1 MVLKTGCTPV
11 NRHKVLRTMA
21 VTAQQRQ
28 DVRGEGEAV
37 GLRILPQ
44 DISKQTLDDWK
55 DSAAEYVRTELF
67 AKKQFVRDEQLVAGG
82 AIQVLVCNYIKICG
96 KERARIF
103 WDEKGGKETVRNTF
117 RRKRQAAQNSMKLAF
132 RGKCGSAKNQT

>member
-1 MVLKTGCTPV
+1 
-11 NRHKVLRTMA
+11 
-21 VTAQQRQ
+21 
-28 DVRGEGEAV
+28 
-37 GLRILPQ
+37 LPQ

-103 WDEKGGKETVRNTF
+103 WDEKGVR
-117 RRKRQAAQNSMKLAF
+117 RQLEHLPQKASEFNEAGIQ
-132 RGKCGSAKNQT
+132 R

>member
-1 MVLKTGCTPV
+1 
-11 NRHKVLRTMA
+11 MA
-21 VTAQQRQ
+21 VTTQQRQ

-37 GLRILPQ
+37 GCGLPQ
-44 DISKQTLDDWK
+44 DISKHNDWK

-96 KERARIF
+96 KGKNILGREGVRRQLGTPSAESVKRPRI
-103 WDEKGGKETVRNTF
+103 
-117 RRKRQAAQNSMKLAF
+117 Q
-132 RGKCGSAKNQT
+132 

>member
-1 MVLKTGCTPV
+1 
-11 NRHKVLRTMA
+11 
-21 VTAQQRQ
+21 
-28 DVRGEGEAV
+28 
-37 GLRILPQ
+37 LPQ

-82 AIQVLVCNYIKICG
+82 AIQVLVCNIICG

-103 WDEKGGKETVRNTF
+103 WDEKG
-117 RRKRQAAQNSMKLAF
+117 
-132 RGKCGSAKNQT
+132 